1 MEQPKWHEYML
12 SILELLKDGKERTKW
27 EIIDSVSVTHELTE
41 ELKKEITSTGE
52 LRYVGRIGWALTYL
66 KQSGLIA
73 SPKRGHF
80 VIDNDGLEFLK
91 KNPTSMSEKD
101 LEKYTKYLD
110 FKKRERKAKQTSES
124 NNSIANSSITPDE
137 AIDMAVQEIKASV
150 CAELLE
156 KARSVNPT
164 MFEIIVIELVKRM
177 GYGDENDPM
186 SGIRVGGS
194 GDGGI
199 DGIVKQD
206 KLGLDM
212 VYIQAKRYKE
222 NNDVGASL
230 VRDFI
235 GSLAIKGAKKGIF
248 ITTSKF
254 TSQAMKHAEET
265 KEYKI
270 ILIDGERLVELMY
283 EFGVGVDNKR
293 QIVVKRINNDFFE
306 E

>member
-52 LRYVGRIGWALTYL
+52 LRYAGRIGWALTYL

-91 KNPTSMSEKD
+91 KNPTSMSEND
-101 LEKYTKYLD
+101 LEKYPKYLD
-110 FKKRERKAKQTSES
+110 FKKRERKTKQTSES
-124 NNSIANSSITPDE
+124 SNSIANSSITPDE
-137 AIDMAVQEIKASV
+137 AIDVAVQEIKASV

-156 KARSVNPT
+156 KARSVNRT
-164 MFEIIVIELVKRM
+164 MFENIVIELVKRM